1 LVSRWVRCPKGRNL
15 DATRGIALVVV
26 GLIISIVAATE
37 EGTVS
42 TVLFAVGFLLLVGG
56 LVLLAR
62 ARRR

>member
-1 LVSRWVRCPKGRNL
+1 ML
-15 DATRGIALVVV
+15 VV

-37 EGTVS
+37 EGTLS

-56 LVLLAR
+56 VVVLLAT

>member
-1 LVSRWVRCPKGRNL
+1 MGKIALKGRNL
-15 DATRGIALVVV
+15 DATWGIAMLVV

-42 TVLFAVGFLLLVGG
+42 TVLFAVGFLLLAGG
-56 LVLLAR
+56 AMLLDS